1 MHNSL
6 LQNTERFNLL
16 PADAKQAIQN
26 FDYDTA
32 LKSVHDKYKLHID
45 QAAALEK
52 AVADVIFG
60 DMHSNELLAYIQ
72 RELRVD
78 QNKAGEIAVDINK
91 SILLPIQLKMREIEA
106 SM

>member
-1 MHNSL
+1 MQNSL

-16 PADAKQAIQN
+16 PEDAKQAIRD

-60 DMHSNELLAYIQ
+60 DMHSTELLSYIQ

-78 QNKAGEIAVDINK
+78 QSKATEIAVDVNK
-91 SILLPIQLKMREIEA
+91 NVLLPIQMKMREIEA
-106 SM
+106 NM

>member
-16 PADAKQAIQN
+16 PEDAKQAIQS

-32 LKSVHDKYKLHID
+32 LKSIHDKYKLHID

-52 AVADVIFG
+52 AVADVVFG
-60 DMHSNELLAYIQ
+60 DMHSNELLVYIQ

-78 QNKAGEIAVDINK
+78 QSKATEIAVDINK
-91 SILLPIQLKMREIEA
+91 NVLLPIQLKMREIEA